1 VNQLPE
7 VADRFRV
14 AAYWWLATEILRRN
28 PVLELLE
35 TYPLDGFYDCLTLVG
50 NVSSRDVHID
60 FNRLGS
66 IHVLPDHNHMIE
78 VGHVL
83 QHQDAHWAVK
93 EIEDAAGLQPGE
105 HTQAS
110 NSRTITLRVLARAV
124 NYLVNDRSTWDIRMI
139 DPTRLGLAAPLAP
152 ELVDPE
158 THAYPFPTVFT
169 TEAQFHAFLM
179 LAELP
184 HSHVGGR
191 LWALLRDQTPVAIFD
206 TKGWVHTPE
215 SRVALKPLY
224 VRMNRNLTQTMA
236 SALGGLLP

>member
-1 VNQLPE
+1 MDHLPD

-28 PVLELLE
+28 PALELLE

-50 NVSSRDVHID
+50 KVSGRDVHID

-66 IHVLPDHNHMIE
+66 IHVLPDHIHMIE

-83 QHQDAHWAVK
+83 QQQDAHWAVK
-93 EIEDAAGLQPGE
+93 EIEHAAGLHPDG
-105 HTQAS
+105 HARTS
-110 NSRTITLRVLARAV
+110 NSRIITLRVLARAI

-139 DPTRLGLAAPLAP
+139 DHDRLDVAAPLAP
-152 ELVDPE
+152 DLFDPSIDK
-158 THAYPFPTVFT
+158 YPFPTVFT
-169 TEAQFHAFLM
+169 TEAQFHAFLT

-184 HSHVGGR
+184 HNYADGR
-191 LWALLRDQTPVAIFD
+191 LWALLREGTPLAIFD
-206 TKGWVHTPE
+206 TKGTVHTPE
-215 SRVALKPLY
+215 SRVALKPVY
-224 VRMNRNLTQTMA
+224 ARMNRNLTQTMV